1 MIALDFGNCCFNG
14 TRENYIMIVIAPK
27 TDFASKD
34 AFLDGAIQFL
44 NADESSDFYDEEY
57 EEYYRERSYEPFD
70 INIDS
75 DFKDMSQRVGF
86 LHEPVL
92 QAFAVGKDE
101 WNDWSAILETKSEYI
116 LYRWATSA

>member
-1 MIALDFGNCCFNG
+1 MKVFFDDG
-14 TRENYIMIVIAPK
+14 TVRIRSMVPE
-27 TDFASKD
+27 D
-34 AFLDGAIQFL
+34 ARI
-44 NADESSDFYDEEY
+44 FYDTYLSYGWHPELSTY
-57 EEYYRERSYEPFD
+57 EEYYRERGYEPFD

-75 DFKDMSQRVGF
+75 DFTDMSPRVGF